1 MRYAIQV
8 TTRQEEN
15 TISLC
20 RAIIDPAILSDIYF
34 PQAETMRKYQGE
46 WVKRQ
51 SPLFPGYL
59 FADTDE
65 PDELRSLF
73 HRVPKLTRLLGA
85 GAEPIPLTDQE
96 TEWLDKILNPVH
108 VVEFSTGIIIGD
120 RLSVERGALKGMEGL
135 VIHIDRHKRTAV
147 LEVEMFG
154 RKVRTTL
161 GLEVVRKV

>member
-20 RAIIDPAILSDIYF
+20 RAIIDPAILSDIYS
-34 PQAETMRKYQGE
+34 PQAETIGKCQGE

-51 SPLFPGYL
+51 SHLFPGYL

-85 GAEPIPLTDQE
+85 GTEPIPLS
-96 TEWLDKILNPVH
+96 I
-108 VVEFSTGIIIGD
+108 
-120 RLSVERGALKGMEGL
+120 
-135 VIHIDRHKRTAV
+135 
-147 LEVEMFG
+147 
-154 RKVRTTL
+154 
-161 GLEVVRKV
+161 